1 MQDLGSNHRAWQQ
14 RLGKERRPTGYAV
27 IFQKDEASRAGTS
40 CSSKQSAPGC
50 LRGSASEPSLTP
62 ARGSSAAG
70 GRHGPRSAPQSGGP
84 ASRTLQSRTPSVA
97 RGPNGSRRGGAAG
110 PRQSGWLP
118 RPPSSR
124 PETGSS
130 SFRRSGELVLINNGK
145 RQSIPPTPSLRS
157 AVTGTSMDSALWDE
171 VAQVV
176 QQEVAKIVGP
186 LQAQL
191 KTEADAR
198 QRVEAALA
206 RSGAPPG
213 EAAH

>member
-1 MQDLGSNHRAWQQ
+1 
-14 RLGKERRPTGYAV
+14 
-27 IFQKDEASRAGTS
+27 
-40 CSSKQSAPGC
+40 
-50 LRGSASEPSLTP
+50 
-62 ARGSSAAG
+62 
-70 GRHGPRSAPQSGGP
+70 
-84 ASRTLQSRTPSVA
+84 
-97 RGPNGSRRGGAAG
+97 
-110 PRQSGWLP
+110 
-118 RPPSSR
+118 
-124 PETGSS
+124 
-130 SFRRSGELVLINNGK
+130 
-145 RQSIPPTPSLRS
+145 
-157 AVTGTSMDSALWDE
+157 MDSALWDE